1 MRAHF
6 RARSRLD
13 LIRKAFPLL
22 AAFLFASL
30 VAGAHAQTE
39 APPPTALE
47 KQLNKVDLS
56 VAGIGI
62 FNNTVSG
69 PVIPQNA
76 PNYCLYDGDTP
87 TNCGS
92 NNITQ
97 FGSNTLGALVSIHY
111 PAKPY
116 FGLEF
121 NYSYARYTENYTGP
135 AVTSFLPVGLSTFQV
150 QTKVNEYTF
159 GYLITPPYT
168 IFGLQPFASVGAGP
182 MGFKP
187 TPGGGQSLPEKAR
200 MTYYYSLGF
209 SKDLS
214 PHIGVRAGFRE
225 LFFLDP
231 DFGQNYLTILKHATT
246 YEPMA
251 GFYLRF

>member
-1 MRAHF
+1 M
-6 RARSRLD
+6 
-13 LIRKAFPLL
+13 IRKAFPTL
-22 AAFLFASL
+22 AAFLFASIFSASI

-39 APPPTALE
+39 AAPPTPLE
-47 KQLNKVDLS
+47 KQLDKLDLS
-56 VAGIGI
+56 IAGIGI

-69 PVIPQNA
+69 TVV
-76 PNYCLYDGDTP
+76 
-87 TNCGS
+87 TNLAADNEGES
-92 NNITQ
+92 ITQ
-97 FGSNTLGALVSIHY
+97 FGSNTLGALASIHY
-111 PAKPY
+111 PIKPY

-121 NYSYARYTENYTGP
+121 NYSYARYTENYEGQGIST
-135 AVTSFLPVGLSTFQV
+135 FLPNGITDFQV

-168 IFGLQPFASVGAGP
+168 IYGLQPFVSAGFGP
-182 MGFKP
+182 QGFRP
-187 TPGGGQSLPEKAR
+187 TPGGGQEEPEKAR

-209 SKDLS
+209 QKDVS
-214 PHIGVRAGFRE
+214 PHFGLRAGFRE

-251 GFYLRF
+251 GFYIRY

>member
-1 MRAHF
+1 
-6 RARSRLD
+6 
-13 LIRKAFPLL
+13 LIRKAFPIL

-39 APPPTALE
+39 APPPTALQ
-47 KQLNKVDLS
+47 KQLDKLDLS
-56 VAGIGI
+56 IAGVGI
-62 FNNTVSG
+62 FNSTVSG
-69 PVIPQNA
+69 TVVPNA
-76 PNYCLYDGDTP
+76 PNQGLAM
-87 TNCGS
+87 
-92 NNITQ
+92 TQ
-97 FGSNTLGALVSIHY
+97 RGSNTLGALVSIHY

-135 AVTSFLPVGLSTFQV
+135 AIADFLPNGITNFQV

-168 IFGLQPFASVGAGP
+168 IFGLQPFASAGAGP
-182 MGFKP
+182 MAFKP
-187 TPGGGQSLPEKAR
+187 TPGGGQELPEKAR

-209 SKDLS
+209 QKDVS
-214 PHIGVRAGFRE
+214 PHFGLRVGFRE

-251 GFYLRF
+251 GFYIRY

>member
-1 MRAHF
+1 M
-6 RARSRLD
+6 
-13 LIRKAFPLL
+13 IRKAFPIL

-56 VAGIGI
+56 VAGVGI

-69 PVIPQNA
+69 TVVPNA
-76 PNYCLYDGDTP
+76 PNQGLEM
-87 TNCGS
+87 
-92 NNITQ
+92 TQ
-97 FGSNTLGALVSIHY
+97 HGSNTLGALVSIHY

-135 AVTSFLPVGLSTFQV
+135 AIENFLPNGTTDFQV

-168 IFGLQPFASVGAGP
+168 IFGLQPFASAGAGP
-182 MGFKP
+182 MAFKP
-187 TPGGGQSLPEKAR
+187 TPGGGQEEPEKAR

-209 SKDLS
+209 AKDVS
-214 PHIGVRAGFRE
+214 PHFGLRVGFRE
-225 LFFLDP
+225 LFFLAP
-231 DFGQNYLTILKHATT
+231 DFGQNYLTILQHATT
-246 YEPMA
+246 LEPMA
-251 GFYLRF
+251 GFYIRY

>member
-1 MRAHF
+1 M
-6 RARSRLD
+6 
-13 LIRKAFPLL
+13 IRKAFPIL

-39 APPPTALE
+39 APPPTALQ
-47 KQLNKVDLS
+47 KQLDKVDLS
-56 VAGIGI
+56 IAGVGI

-69 PVIPQNA
+69 TVIPVA
-76 PNYCLYDGDTP
+76 PNQGLAM
-87 TNCGS
+87 S
-92 NNITQ
+92 Q

-135 AVTSFLPVGLSTFQV
+135 AIENFLPNGITNFQV
-150 QTKVNEYTF
+150 QTKVSEYTF

-182 MGFKP
+182 MAFNP
-187 TPGGGQSLPEKAR
+187 TPRGGQSLPEKAR

-209 SKDLS
+209 GKDLS
-214 PHIGVRAGFRE
+214 PHFGLRAGFRE

-251 GFYLRF
+251 GFYIRF

>member
-1 MRAHF
+1 
-6 RARSRLD
+6 
-13 LIRKAFPLL
+13 LIRKAFPIL
-22 AAFLFASL
+22 AAFFFVSL

-39 APPPTALE
+39 APPPTAFE
-47 KQLNKVDLS
+47 RQLDKLDLS
-56 VAGIGI
+56 IAGVGI
-62 FNNTVSG
+62 FNSTVSG
-69 PVIPQNA
+69 TIIPNA
-76 PNYCLYDGDTP
+76 PNQGLAM
-87 TNCGS
+87 
-92 NNITQ
+92 TQ

-135 AVTSFLPVGLSTFQV
+135 AIENFLPNGITKFQV
-150 QTKVNEYTF
+150 QTKVSEYTF

-168 IFGLQPFASVGAGP
+168 IFGLQPFVSVGAGP
-182 MGFKP
+182 MAFNP

-200 MTYYYSLGF
+200 MTYYYSLGAQ
-209 SKDLS
+209 KDVS
-214 PHIGVRAGFRE
+214 PHFGLRAGFRQ

-251 GFYLRF
+251 GFYIRY